1 MDTVLRKKKKL
12 QRLIRWRDK
21 ELKEKFKTTHII
33 IIIIIII
40 KIIITTY
47 YDYIMYFLF
56 SSISDIFLDNCAV
69 LEGYIHE
76 WICRGMYHD

>member
-47 YDYIMYFLF
+47 YDYN
-56 SSISDIFLDNCAV
+56 IFLDNCAV

-76 WICRGMYHD
+76 WICRGI